1 MTCLTPSHEEKIS
14 EGISCT
20 LLDTIHELSNEK
32 DEQKECL
39 LGNSIE
45 TNGIHV
51 NQETIFD
58 LIEKVNLKVDTKSCN
73 LPFLKAQMYKNYK
86 SHIDPSFSGNRATE
100 RVVKNRQ
107 KLNR

>member
-14 EGISCT
+14 EGVSCT
-20 LLDTIHELSNEK
+20 LLDTINELSKGKE
-32 DEQKECL
+32 EQKECL

-58 LIEKVNLKVDTKSCN
+58 LTKKIYLKDNTKGCD

-100 RVVKNRQ
+100 KVVKNR
-107 KLNR
+107 

>member
-14 EGISCT
+14 EGVSCT
-20 LLDTIHELSNEK
+20 LSDTIDELSNGKEG
-32 DEQKECL
+32 QKECL

-51 NQETIFD
+51 NQETILD
-58 LIEKVNLKVDTKSCN
+58 LLEKVNLKDDTKDCN

-86 SHIDPSFSGNRATE
+86 SHIDPSLSGNRATE
-100 RVVKNRQ
+100 RVVKNRRTIN
-107 KLNR
+107 K